1 MDDSDSSLTRKR
13 PRLYSGDRSHRSM
26 SADELSTTPPH
37 LTMNHPPSAP
47 ASTGHRDI
55 GAAKNETL
63 STPSQT
69 PSKVTINVRDSGLG
83 LSQQLPPVTDHI
95 IDNVQQDSEQIRAEL
110 AEAPPSN
117 QTPSPDVISVS
128 SSSSRSPEIEV
139 AEVEDME
146 DLPEETRWRTLR
158 EATNVQITLL
168 EQLPYH
174 APGRPFW
181 RTAENVVEYFEHG
194 KLGQL
199 GPRDMNC

>member
-37 LTMNHPPSAP
+37 LTMNHSPSAT
-47 ASTGHRDI
+47 ASPGHRDTSA
-55 GAAKNETL
+55 GVNETV

-69 PSKVTINVRDSGLG
+69 PSKVTINVRDSGPG
-83 LSQQLPPVTDHI
+83 VSQQLPPVTDRMI
-95 IDNVQQDSEQIRAEL
+95 ENVQQDSEKSRVEL
-110 AEAPPSN
+110 VEAPAN
-117 QTPSPDVISVS
+117 GQTPSPDVISVS

-158 EATNVQITLL
+158 EATNVQITIL
-168 EQLPYH
+168 EHFPYH
-174 APGRPFW
+174 SPGRHYW
-181 RTAENVVEYFEHG
+181 RSAEVVADYFENG
-194 KLGQL
+194 KLNNL
-199 GPRDMNC
+199 HFRNIHC

>member
-37 LTMNHPPSAP
+37 FTMNHSPSAP
-47 ASTGHRDI
+47 ASTGHRDNSA
-55 GAAKNETL
+55 GVNETV

-83 LSQQLPPVTDHI
+83 LSQQPPPLTDQI
-95 IDNVQQDSEQIRAEL
+95 TDNVQQDSEQSRVEL
-110 AEAPPSN
+110 VEAPLN
-117 QTPSPDVISVS
+117 GQTPSPDVISVS

-158 EATNVQITLL
+158 EATDIQITLL
-168 EQLPYH
+168 EHFPYH
-174 APGRPFW
+174 TPGRHFW
-181 RTAENVVEYFEHG
+181 KTVEIVADYFENG
-194 KLGQL
+194 KLGHL
-199 GPRDMNC
+199 RSRSMNP

>member
-37 LTMNHPPSAP
+37 LTMKHSPSAP
-47 ASTGHRDI
+47 ASTGHRDTSP
-55 GAAKNETL
+55 AVNETV

-83 LSQQLPPVTDHI
+83 VSQQLPPVTDHM
-95 IDNVQQDSEQIRAEL
+95 IDNVQQDSEQSRVEL
-110 AEAPPSN
+110 VEAPTN
-117 QTPSPDVISVS
+117 GQTPSPDVISVS

-146 DLPEETRWRTLR
+146 DLPEATRWRTLKQ
-158 EATNVQITLL
+158 EATDVQITLL
-168 EQLPYH
+168 EQFPYH
-174 APGRPFW
+174 AQRPFW
-181 RTAENVVEYFEHG
+181 KTAEIVADYFENG
-194 KLGQL
+194 KLGRL
-199 GPRDMNC
+199 HFRSLNC